1 MRPATQRALDN
12 RAPTR
17 LVMRAPMIISAPDLV
32 VYRRNILCAGESVG
46 TGIADL
52 LPRVRRTRAR
62 GRSNLTWL
70 SPYLKEGATRATT
83 GVRLST
89 PEGCD
94 LGFYGCGDAGV
105 PTGSRL
111 RIVITAG
118 GRWRSRS
125 VYRAGPV
132 QRAPLGPPQG
142 TAAAHGRPGTAIFCP
157 SGDTPPEM
165 PQAADA
171 KGKHRRSLSTS
182 SRGALRCFPSR
193 RYLLPSPPARTQPSL
208 PSAPARAPRPGLRSF
223 PARPGAI
230 TARRRP
236 ATLMPP

>member
-1 MRPATQRALDN
+1 MTLRGMPQGKYVLISPVVRHFTSTDTVVALGVCFH
-12 RAPTR
+12 
-17 LVMRAPMIISAPDLV
+17 LEV
-32 VYRRNILCAGESVG
+32 
-46 TGIADL
+46 TGRSPSL
-52 LPRVRRTRAR
+52 R
-62 GRSNLTWL
+62 GR
-70 SPYLKEGATRATT
+70 GRRT

-105 PTGSRL
+105 PTGNRL

-118 GRWRSRS
+118 DRWWSRS

-142 TAAAHGRPGTAIFCP
+142 TAAAHGQPGTAIFCP

-165 PQAADA
+165 PQAVDA

-208 PSAPARAPRPGLRSF
+208 PSAPARAPSPGLRSF

-236 ATLMPP
+236 ATGMPPWRSCRRWARCGGAPAA